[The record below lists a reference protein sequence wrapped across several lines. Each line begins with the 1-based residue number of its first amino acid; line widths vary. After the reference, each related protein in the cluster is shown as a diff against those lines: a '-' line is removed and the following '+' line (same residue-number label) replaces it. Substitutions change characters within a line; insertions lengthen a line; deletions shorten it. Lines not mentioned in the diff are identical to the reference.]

1 MLKTDGALRS
11 LQLPRLSR
19 TAFRPILVRLRR
31 GAIRLADA
39 ARLTPPTV
47 SVVTRS
53 SLRASLIAVLRPF
66 TTAERTLPVVVGAIV
81 AIASLLAV
89 VPNTS
94 QGAVGGTQGHRSAV
108 RLAVGGG
115 LATGAADGT
124 ASVDQ
129 QLFVPLTIP
138 GSNSVAAA
146 VPQGGTILDDGT
158 LLTGYA
164 PQTTVEDGSALIK
177 TYKVK
182 SGDTLV
188 AIAAHYGVS
197 MMTVYWANKLT
208 SKDSLHVGQTIRIPP
223 VNGLVVTVTATDT
236 LDTLAAKYK
245 VQATDIY
252 TLNQLTDPTLVVGQV
267 LIVPGAKGAAIPVP
281 KPTVTHTGSGSGGS
295 YCSSCGV
302 GGSYSGGKFAWPVIG
317 GNNYISQYFHYG
329 HEALDIAA
337 AYGSPVVA
345 AAAGTVTFA
354 GWGTNGGG
362 FQVWISHGGG
372 MSTTYNHMSA
382 VLVHVG
388 QVVARGQQVG
398 RIGMTG
404 IATGPHVHF
413 EVWFGPVDQSSGYRV
428 NPLRYY

>member
-1 MLKTDGALRS
+1 MLKTTDGAPRS
-11 LQLPRLSR
+11 LQLPSLSR
-19 TAFRPILVRLRR
+19 TAVGPMFVRLGRR
-31 GAIRLADA
+31 VIRLSAA
-39 ARLTPPTV
+39 ARMTVPTGTF
-47 SVVTRS
+47 VT
-53 SLRASLIAVLRPF
+53 RASLRTWLIAALRPF
-66 TTAERTLPVVVGAIV
+66 TTAERTLPLVVGAIV

-94 QGAVGGTQGHRSAV
+94 QGTASGTQGHHNTV
-108 RLAVGGG
+108 RLAIGGG
-115 LATGAADGT
+115 ASAGGGSGSATIDG
-124 ASVDQ
+124 S
-129 QLFVPLTIP
+129 LFVPVSIP
-138 GSNSVAAA
+138 GSNASTAPL
-146 VPQGGTILDDGT
+146 PQGGTILDDGT

-164 PQTTVEDGSALIK
+164 PQTTVEDGANLIK

-188 AIAAHYGVS
+188 KVAARYGVS
-197 MMTVYWANKLT
+197 MMTLYWANKLE
-208 SKDSLHVGQTIRIPP
+208 SKDSLHVGQVLRIPP
-223 VNGLVVTVTATDT
+223 VNGLVVTVTAADT
-236 LDTLAAKYK
+236 LDTLATKYK

-252 TLNQLTDPTLVVGQV
+252 TLNQLKDPTLVVGQV
-267 LIVPGAKGAAIPVP
+267 LIIPGARGAAIPVP
-281 KPTVTHTGSGSGGS
+281 VVRTTSSSSGGS
-295 YCSSCGV
+295 YCSTCGV
-302 GGSYSGGKFAWPVIG
+302 GGSYSGGRFAWPVIG

-354 GWGTNGGG
+354 GWGNNGGG

-388 QVVARGQQVG
+388 QYVARGQQVG

-404 IATGPHVHF
+404 NATGPHVHF
-413 EVWFGPVDQSSGYRV
+413 EVWFGPVDGSGGYRV
-428 NPLRYY
+428 NPLRYF